1 MPQCAAHS
9 LSVNVNN
16 GMVTENCNVNFA
28 KRKSSCVSGAAAA
41 VDVATLQQ
49 CCRNPAKACCD
60 DDDVFLSFA
69 FFRTIFSHRV
79 AMANCEKRFFG
90 RARSSGKMVQ
100 KRRCENCCK
109 AEISGCVAEVFFLNF
124 DEFKSFGQA

>member
-1 MPQCAAHS
+1 MFLVLLLLLMWQHCS
-9 LSVNVNN
+9 SVV
-16 GMVTENCNVNFA
+16 GIQPKLAVTSV
-28 KRKSSCVSGAAAA
+28 V
-41 VDVATLQQ
+41 
-49 CCRNPAKACCD
+49 D

-109 AEISGCVAEVFFLNF
+109 AEISGCVAEDFLKILTNLRLLVKPNNF
-124 DEFKSFGQA
+124 